1 MNKGVMQ
8 KMVNKEL
15 AKENE
20 YLQFVYEKLKERKED
35 LEDALEENKSERISV
50 LENISSD
57 VRLNFDNISDNLDT
71 FTVIEM
77 KNREIDQMN
86 LKMKNAELSLQKV
99 KRLLESPYFGKV
111 EADFLDQNPVE
122 SFYIGVSGFSN
133 ENREYLVYDWRS
145 PIAELFYN
153 NTLGQS
159 HYFANDQQIDVSI
172 KGRRQFI
179 IKRDKLL
186 NFFDTSVA
194 IQDDVLLAA
203 LEQNSSERMHDI
215 TTTIQ
220 KEQNVII
227 RDTNHPNILVN
238 GVAGSGKT
246 STIMQR
252 IAYLLYSLR
261 HEITSDNV
269 MILSPNNKFIHYISA
284 ILPSL
289 GEKNPSNMTLL
300 QFVQKHIRWPMET
313 EEEYFSRISKMKT
326 DSQDSVLRSSQFVDF
341 IKSSTDWTL
350 SPDKLFKDLTH
361 NGKVVVSKTKMIE
374 IYETTPPDN
383 PIIDRIQ
390 ATKKRLSHYW
400 QRLLIK
406 KAGSSEAKDQMLSLS
421 EDMQMNYFGELIS
434 DDSEH
439 RIVEYAEKL
448 LRKKYRKITNTIKEN
463 KWIDLTYIFDV
474 LYMSYQKETY
484 IHSKNKLNLD
494 EAVIYLTIMH
504 TFIEKIHTPMRF
516 VLIDEVQDYTPSQM
530 SLLSDL
536 FAKSDFTMVGDEN
549 QAIFNSAI
557 TFHEIES
564 IFNNKN
570 KEVQRYDLLNSYRSS
585 KSITNVFS
593 QLVTSDQQMEII
605 PIRPEGN
612 KPRVFEISD
621 KMAFNQLLDRLLAD
635 LDEQELTII
644 TKSEDEA
651 KELSENLSKHPYFAS
666 SIQVLPISLSKGM
679 EFDNALI
686 FNVSE
691 DNYTTERDKKILYTA
706 VSRGMQNLY
715 ITYTK
720 NQSKLLTM
728 F

>member
-20 YLQFVYEKLKERKED
+20 YLQFVYEKLIERKKD
-35 LEDALEENKSERISV
+35 LKDDLEENKGERISV
-50 LENISSD
+50 LDNISSD

-99 KRLLESPYFGKV
+99 NRLLKSPYFGKV
-111 EADFLDQNPVE
+111 EADFLDQKPVE
-122 SFYIGVSGFSN
+122 SFYIGVSGFSD
-133 ENREYLVYDWRS
+133 EDREYLIYDWRS

-172 KGRRQFI
+172 EGRRQFI
-179 IKRDKLL
+179 IKRDTLL

-203 LEQNSSERMHDI
+203 LEQNSSEYMHDI
-215 TTTIQ
+215 TMTIQ

-246 STIMQR
+246 SAIMQR

-300 QFVQKHIRWPMET
+300 QFVQKHIRWSMET
-313 EEEYFSRISKMKT
+313 ENEYFSRISKMET
-326 DSQDSVLRSSQFVDF
+326 NNQDSVLRSSQFVDS
-341 IKSSTDWTL
+341 IKDSSNWSL

-374 IYETTPPDN
+374 IYETTPSDN

-406 KAGSSEAKDQMLSLS
+406 KAGSNEAKDQMLSLS
-421 EDMQMNYFGELIS
+421 EDMQMKYFGELIS

-439 RIVEYAEKL
+439 RIVEYAGKL
-448 LRKKYRKITNTIKEN
+448 LRKKYQGITNTIKEN

-474 LYMSYQKETY
+474 LYTSYQKETY
-484 IHSKNKLNLD
+484 IHSKDKLNLD

-504 TFIEKIHTPMRF
+504 AFIERIHTPMRF
-516 VLIDEVQDYTPSQM
+516 VLIDEVQDYTPAQM

-564 IFNNKN
+564 IFNSKY

-585 KSITNVFS
+585 KSITKVFS
-593 QLVTSDQQMEII
+593 QLVTSDQKVEII
-605 PIRPEGN
+605 PVRPEGN
-612 KPRVFEISD
+612 KPRIFEVSD

-651 KELSENLSKHPYFAS
+651 KNLSEQLSDHPYFGS

-679 EFDNALI
+679 EFDNVLI
-686 FNVSE
+686 FNASE
-691 DNYTTERDKKILYTA
+691 DNYSSKRDQKILYTA

-715 ITYTK
+715 LTYTK
-720 NQSKLLTM
+720 KQSKLLTM